1 MVAVAVEVESKPK
14 KIPRRPIRD
23 ALDRRLE
30 EWGSWIRG
38 RYNLDRGYPTSS
50 SLMWFQT
57 AGPVGGDDDS
67 EPFYGFPPPR
77 VRLINGFIL
86 RLPNSEMDA
95 VFVLYGAPRS
105 LGEDELTT
113 HAICKLCGVTASE
126 ESLERSC
133 RRAKRYLEIVLAM
146 NYMNTIPFASRLG

>member
-1 MVAVAVEVESKPK
+1 MSAVTDAEPKQK
-14 KIPRRPIRD
+14 KIPRRPTLD
-23 ALDRRLE
+23 LLDRRLE

-38 RYNLDRGYPTSS
+38 RYNLDRGYPASS

-57 AGPVGGDDDS
+57 AGPTGGDD

-86 RLPNSEMDA
+86 RLPAHEIDA

-105 LGEDELTT
+105 FGEDELTT
-113 HAICKLCGVTASE
+113 AAICKLCGVIASE
-126 ESLERSC
+126 ESLERAC
-133 RRAKRYLEIVLAM
+133 RRAKRYLEIVLAI
-146 NYMNTIPFASRLG
+146 NYMNSLPFTPRLG